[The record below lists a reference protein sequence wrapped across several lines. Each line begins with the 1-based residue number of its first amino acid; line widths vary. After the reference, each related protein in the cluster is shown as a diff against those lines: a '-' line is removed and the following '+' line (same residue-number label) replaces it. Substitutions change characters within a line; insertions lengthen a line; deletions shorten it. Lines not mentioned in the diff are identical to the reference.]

1 MIATLAQVTVDPSGG
16 PTVVVNSDQ
25 VPGVFW
31 VFFVF
36 IFVLGIASLALW
48 IWALVDAIRVP
59 DDRYYQSGTKL
70 VWVLV
75 IVLLQVIG
83 AIVYLIAG
91 RPNKDVRQS
100 MHAEGGP
107 SGGTGAMPP
116 PPPPPA
122 GTV

>member
-1 MIATLAQVTVDPSGG
+1 MIPMLAQVTVNPSGG
-16 PTVVVNSDQ
+16 PTVVVNGDD
-25 VPGVFW
+25 VPAIFW
-31 VFFVF
+31 VFAVF
-36 IFVLGIASLALW
+36 IIVLGIASLAFW

-83 AIVYLIAG
+83 AIVYLVAG
-91 RPNKDVRQS
+91 RPSKAVR
-100 MHAEGGP
+100 EGMKAGAAP
-107 SGGTGAMPP
+107 PGAMPP

-122 GTV
+122 GTVGA